1 MASII
6 MSKKI
11 SAATLTYGERLNFLF
26 QSVDRLLEQEFSYIY
41 IYCNGVSLNNY
52 QQVKDRYPIDK
63 VVVLFSD
70 VNLGSAGGYYELLR
84 HVIENDDSEHLLLL
98 DDDNRVPHDCV
109 DKINNL
115 EINDDELYY
124 FHRPDR
130 MLPKI
135 AKDLK
140 QPEYVLGSNN
150 SFLGRDIFSKLF
162 KSTKNYS
169 GDIIAAPYG
178 GLLLNIHALNT
189 GALPKK
195 ELYLYADDYEYTYR
209 LVTEFDFKILF
220 SELILIEDLE
230 KSFHLKKGN
239 RFLSNRYS
247 NANKNQLYYSV
258 RNNTWLGLNRCE
270 SRLLFLSNLAIYSTL
285 FILQFLLTLKFK
297 KISTFLSAI
306 KDGFSFYFRDKKQ

>member
-1 MASII
+1 
-6 MSKKI
+6 MSKKV
-11 SAATLTYGERLNFLF
+11 SAATLTYGERLNYLF
-26 QSVDRLLEQEFSYIY
+26 QSVDRLLEQEFANVY

-52 QQVKDRYPIDK
+52 QQLKDKYPSEN

-70 VNLGSAGGYYELLR
+70 VNLGSAGGYYELLQY
-84 HVIENDDSEHLLLL
+84 VVENDNSDFLLLL
-98 DDDNRVPHDCV
+98 DDDNRVPHDCLE
-109 DKINNL
+109 KINKL
-115 EINDDELYY
+115 AINDNELYY

-135 AKDLK
+135 AKDLQ
-140 QPEYVLGSNN
+140 QPEYVLGSKN
-150 SFLGRDIFSKLF
+150 SFLGRDIFSKLY
-162 KSTKNYS
+162 KSTKSYS

-178 GLLLNIHALNT
+178 GLLLNKHALNT

-209 LVTEFDFKILF
+209 LVAEFGFKILF
-220 SELILIEDLE
+220 SETILIEDLE

-239 RFLSNRYS
+239 KFLSNRYS

-258 RNNTWLGLNRCE
+258 RNNTWLGLNRCK
-270 SRLLFLSNLAIYSTL
+270 SRLLFLSNLSIYSSL
-285 FILQFLLTLKFK
+285 FIVQFVLTFKYK

-306 KDGFSFYFRDKKQ
+306 KDGFSFYFHDKKQ